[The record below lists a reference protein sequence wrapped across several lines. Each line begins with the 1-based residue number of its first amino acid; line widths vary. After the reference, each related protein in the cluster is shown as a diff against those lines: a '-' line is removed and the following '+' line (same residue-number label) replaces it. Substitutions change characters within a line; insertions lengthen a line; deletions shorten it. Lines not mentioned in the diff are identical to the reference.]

1 MIAVMWS
8 TVLAGR
14 PQYAQSGLFDR
25 MIARLRLYS
34 VLACSLPIASARW
47 RACSLFVYIQV
58 ARWAR
63 AFCVGLLS
71 VCQLYV

>member
-8 TVLAGR
+8 TVSAGR

-34 VLACSLPIASARW
+34 VLACSLPIATARW
-47 RACSLFVYIQV
+47 RACSHLFCITLHDGLGLS
-58 ARWAR
+58 
-63 AFCVGLLS
+63 FGLLS

>member
-8 TVLAGR
+8 TVSAGL

-34 VLACSLPIASARW
+34 VLACSLPIASASQ
-47 RACSLFVYIQV
+47 ATCSLFVDIQV
-58 ARWAR
+58 ARRAR
-63 AFCVGLLS
+63 AFYVGLLS
-71 VCQLYV
+71 VCYVAS